1 LHYYLDGKSEYGSIL
16 EDQAKNTLSITEF
29 KKYFED
35 AESSYETLLNYIWD
49 SSEFIGPNIRGSS
62 SSSEK
67 IYDNGSEYF
76 RNLRKCLSDND
87 DYQESNDEHLVTAIV
102 GRLNLPLDIDL
113 LKAVISQ
120 RQ

>member
-1 LHYYLDGKSEYGSIL
+1 V
-16 EDQAKNTLSITEF
+16 
-29 KKYFED
+29 
-35 AESSYETLLNYIWD
+35 
-49 SSEFIGPNIRGSS
+49 
-62 SSSEK
+62 
-67 IYDNGSEYF
+67 
-76 RNLRKCLSDND
+76 SDND